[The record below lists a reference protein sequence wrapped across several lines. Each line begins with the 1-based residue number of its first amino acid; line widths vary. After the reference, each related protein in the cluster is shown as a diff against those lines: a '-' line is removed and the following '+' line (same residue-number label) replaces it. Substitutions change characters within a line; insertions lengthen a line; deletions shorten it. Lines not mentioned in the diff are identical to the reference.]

1 MFPDFNGW
9 LETQWGSGDEGACF
23 LAQFSGA
30 SNIVIGTNP
39 PYCVGDFV
47 SFYPKFA
54 GGAKPTPIPGAVLTM
69 GSAAVTATTAGL
81 TAGQVLWGPGVPS
94 SATVLSVDS
103 DSQLTMSA
111 AATVSGTVTIT
122 ALDISQFIVPVP
134 VLNAY
139 IVLASASLFQARW
152 CEMWQVAM
160 GLYVA
165 HYATLWLRSDG
176 DIYNT
181 PGQAAHAGLAR
192 GILISAS
199 AGPASKSIQ
208 PVTGQE
214 EWGSFTQTSYGND
227 FVQLAR
233 SAGAGMCLLW

>member
-9 LETQWGSGDEGACF
+9 LATTWGFGDEGCLIA
-23 LAQFSGA
+23 FSGA
-30 SNIVIGTNP
+30 SNIVVGTNP

-69 GSAAVTATTAGL
+69 GSAVVAATTAGL

-94 SATVLSVDS
+94 KATILSVDS

-111 AATVSGTVTIT
+111 AATASVTVTIT

-134 VLNAY
+134 VINAY

-152 CEMWQVAM
+152 CEAWQIAV
-160 GLYVA
+160 GLFVA
-165 HYATLWLRSDG
+165 HYVTLWLRSDG
-176 DIYNT
+176 DVYNT

-214 EWGSFTQTSYGND
+214 EWGSFTQSSYGND
-227 FVQLAR
+227 LVQMAR
-233 SAGAGMCLLW
+233 SVGAGPSLCW

>member
-9 LETQWGSGDEGACF
+9 LATTWGFGDEGCLIA
-23 LAQFSGA
+23 FSGA
-30 SNIVIGTNP
+30 SNIVVGTNP

-54 GGAKPTPIPGAVLTM
+54 GGAKPNPLPGAVLTM
-69 GSAAVTATTAGL
+69 GSAVVAATTAGL

-94 SATVLSVDS
+94 KATILSVDS

-111 AATVSGTVTIT
+111 AATASVTVTIT

-134 VLNAY
+134 VINAY

-152 CEMWQVAM
+152 CEAWQIAV
-160 GLYVA
+160 GLFVA
-165 HYATLWLRSDG
+165 HYVTLWLRSDG
-176 DIYNT
+176 DVYNT

-214 EWGSFTQTSYGND
+214 EWGSFTQSSYGND
-227 FVQLAR
+227 LVQMAR
-233 SAGAGMCLLW
+233 SVGAGPSLCW